1 MDRFKNILVA
11 ASVGQLEVP
20 VWKAAARL
28 TATNGAQLTV
38 LDVIE
43 PLPHRRRTVSVEG
56 RTVDLE
62 ELLLRDRD
70 KQLRQAVDK
79 AGIPDAVVE
88 VTAGKPFVEVTRYA
102 MAHGSDLVIVGELP
116 SSKDRPRSVA
126 PDVMQL
132 LRTCPVPVWVMC
144 PSRAR
149 KPRVLALVDP
159 DPADQVRDSLNDLV
173 LGLATS
179 IIRREGGEL
188 HVAHAWDFPGESS
201 LRSSAFVALPER
213 EVDVMVQ
220 AAGDEHRARLD
231 ELVER
236 HGVAELDGRI
246 HVLKGAANKVL
257 PELAERL
264 NINLVVMG
272 TVARTGL
279 SGLIMGNTAETTLR
293 SVRCSVLTVKPEGF
307 VSPVEPA
314 VGIPGVA

>member
-1 MDRFKNILVA
+1 MDRFKDILVA

-20 VWKAAARL
+20 VLKAAARL
-28 TATNGAQLTV
+28 TAANDAQMTV

-43 PLPHRRRTVSVEG
+43 PLPPRHRTVSVEG
-56 RTVDLE
+56 QLVDLE
-62 ELLLRDRD
+62 DLLLRDRSE
-70 KQLRQAVDK
+70 QVRQAVDK
-79 AGIPDAVVE
+79 AGVPDAVVE
-88 VTAGKPFVEVTRYA
+88 VTAGKPFVEVIRYA
-102 MAHGSDLVIVGELP
+102 MAHGSDLVIVGESP
-116 SSKDRPRSVA
+116 SSRDRPRSVA

-149 KPRVLALVDP
+149 KLRVLALVDP
-159 DPADQVRDSLNDLV
+159 DPDDRVRDSLNDLV

-188 HVAHAWDFPGESS
+188 HMAHAWELPGEST

-213 EVDVMVQ
+213 EVDMMVQ
-220 AAGDEHRARLD
+220 AAEDEHRARLD
-231 ELVER
+231 VLAQR
-236 HGVAELDGRI
+236 HGVAQPDGRI
-246 HVLKGAANKVL
+246 HMLKGAANTVL

-264 NINLVVMG
+264 NINLIVMG

-279 SGLIMGNTAETTLR
+279 SGLIMGNTAETMLR

-307 VSPVEPA
+307 VSPVEP
-314 VGIPGVA
+314 GT